1 MEEVEIVEVVERV
14 EGVVPDGKGT
24 NTVPN
29 TFPCLLNHV
38 NNLIASI
45 EKTAERKKNRS
56 DSTFSKKNNE

>member
-1 MEEVEIVEVVERV
+1 MVRRITKDVRGREE
-14 EGVVPDGKGT
+14 VPDGKGT

-45 EKTAERKKNRS
+45 EKTAERENKK
-56 DSTFSKKNNE
+56 